1 MPKTQ
6 TILLETTDEVRF
18 FAAAVPGQDVL
29 AIPSSRMF
37 RIVMYEPPYLTLEE
51 LPIVRKGKDCT
62 MPLETHRR
70 LVKHWKTHAGV
81 LNMTE

>member
-29 AIPSSRMF
+29 AIPSSRPF
-37 RIVMYEPPYLTLEE
+37 RIVMLEPPYLTLER
-51 LPIVRKGKDCT
+51 LPESQMIRKFT
-62 MPLETHRR
+62 VPLRTHRR
-70 LVKHWKTHAGV
+70 LAKALKTHAGV
-81 LNMTE
+81 LDMTE